1 MKLTKML
8 GAALAAAALAAPA
21 PAAAQDEAETVTK
34 VRSLGLGIGNA
45 YVCTP
50 IEGRDVFKEQVHH
63 LFDLI
68 VQDVGSDIG
77 FIYAT
82 AVGYGS
88 AAPRDRLDCDA
99 MLAQWSDIV
108 TNYELETEE

>member
-1 MKLTKML
+1 MKLKATL
-8 GAALAAAALAAPA
+8 CAATAAAALAAPA
-21 PAAAQDEAETVTK
+21 TAQDESEMVTK

-50 IEGRDVFKEQVHH
+50 VDERDVFKEQVHH

-88 AAPRDRLDCDA
+88 AVSQDAVDCDA
-99 MLAQWSDIV
+99 MLAQWAEIV
-108 TNYELETEE
+108 TNYDLEVEE